1 MLTCACSQQLKNYQ
15 SPFTAIAARYQQ
27 AATTFPREES
37 SFQVR
42 HIIPKA
48 AHLDRV
54 NPQTLWFH
62 VPADRSWT
70 AGLEDGQ
77 ESQAARVVD
86 TVRRRDLAGFAN
98 DHGEVHLQHKFMRNT
113 APQFLD
119 IRNRLESSGVLNVDH
134 SYSAG
139 SHSMGYSLLP
149 PYSVSRLAAYH
160 DPALWRRIQRANAK
174 LPHPLQNVH
183 LWLREWLRQLSFDM
197 TEALRRIDL
206 ITEVPERRRKQPM
219 SLAKYLNKLRELCK
233 SFDSELTLGRIGMT
247 LSRHG
252 RISTAYARLPKLVRA
267 CVTFE
272 GETLVSSDLKNC
284 QPLLLA
290 MVVQEFE
297 SSRQA
302 KDRLINHQPSTSGNP
317 YRRFRAVPRGEGG
330 GGEERVSPMMQKSQ
344 QTYENRYVSADLLAD
359 IPISHTYLHICE
371 QGQLYEMLTAEGE
384 DRQETKQRILVDVLC
399 ADASYP
405 SPVRDRFT
413 SMFPRETSVLRAL
426 RSKGVCRS
434 AWILQNVE
442 STIFIRRICGRVMAE
457 QPDVPV
463 FTTHDCLSTI
473 PRHIEYVESVA
484 VDEFRRL
491 DLYPTFDREIYK

>member
-1 MLTCACSQQLKNYQ
+1 MAL
-15 SPFTAIAARYQQ
+15 
-27 AATTFPREES
+27 PREES

-42 HIIPKA
+42 NIIPEA

-54 NPQTLWFH
+54 NPQTLWFR

-70 AGLEDGQ
+70 AGLKDGQ

-98 DHGEVHLQHKFMRNT
+98 DHGEVHLQHKLMRNT

-139 SHSMGYSLLP
+139 SRSMGYSLLP

-160 DPALWRRIQRANAK
+160 DEALWRRIQRVDAK
-174 LPHPLQNVH
+174 LTHPLQNVH

-197 TEALRRIDL
+197 AEALRRIDE

-219 SLAKYLNKLRELCK
+219 SLAMYLNKLRELCK
-233 SFDSELTLGRIGMT
+233 SFDSELTLGRIGMS

-252 RISTAYARLPKLVRA
+252 RISTAYARLPKLVRG

-272 GETLVSSDLKNC
+272 GETLVGSDMNNC

-290 MVVQEFE
+290 MVVSEFE

-302 KDRLINHQPSTSGNP
+302 KHRLINHEPSISGNP
-317 YRRFRAVPRGEGG
+317 YRRLRAVSRGEGG
-330 GGEERVSPMMQKSQ
+330 GGQGGVSSMMQKSQ
-344 QTYENRYVSADLLAD
+344 QTYEKRYVSADLLAD
-359 IPISHTYLHICE
+359 ISISQTYLDICE
-371 QGQLYEMLTAEGE
+371 QGRLYKMLTALGE
-384 DRQETKQRILVDVLC
+384 DPQQIKQRFLVDVLC
-399 ADASYP
+399 GDGNYP
-405 SPVRDRFT
+405 SSVRERFEERY
-413 SMFPRETSVLRAL
+413 PRETAVLKAL
-426 RSKGVCRS
+426 KSKDVRRS
-434 AWILQNVE
+434 AWVLQNVE
-442 STIFIRRICGRVMAE
+442 STIFIGKICRRIMRENPGVVVA
-457 QPDVPV
+457 
-463 FTTHDCLSTI
+463 TTHDCLSTI
-473 PRHIEYVESVA
+473 PRHLEYVESVA
-484 VDEFRRL
+484 ADEFRRL
-491 DLYPTFDREIYK
+491 NLYPTFDREIYK